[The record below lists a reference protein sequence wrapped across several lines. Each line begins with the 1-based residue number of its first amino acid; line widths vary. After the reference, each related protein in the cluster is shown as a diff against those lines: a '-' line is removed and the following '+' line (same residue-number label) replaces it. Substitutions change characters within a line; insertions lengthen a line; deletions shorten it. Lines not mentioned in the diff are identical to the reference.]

1 MAAQRTISDVYA
13 DRELTETQV
22 RRLFAL
28 LGLGRERRHQNGA
41 EIPVS
46 TPPNENTRQRAS

>member
-13 DRELTETQV
+13 DRELTDAQV

-28 LGLGRERRHQNGA
+28 LGLGRERRHQNSA
-41 EIPVS
+41 EVPAS
-46 TPPNENTRQRAS
+46 TPPESAHQQAS

>member
-13 DRELTETQV
+13 DRELTDAQV

-28 LGLGRERRHQNGA
+28 LGLGRDRRQQNGA
-41 EIPVS
+41 EVAPS
-46 TPPNENTRQRAS
+46 TPPTESTQQAS

>member
-1 MAAQRTISDVYA
+1 MAAQRTISDLYA
-13 DRELTETQV
+13 DRELTDAQV
-22 RRLFAL
+22 RRIFAL
-28 LGLGRERRHQNGA
+28 LGLGRDRRHKNGA

>member
-13 DRELTETQV
+13 DRELTEAQV

-28 LGLGRERRHQNGA
+28 LGLGRDRRNQNGA
-41 EIPVS
+41 EVAS
-46 TPPNENTRQRAS
+46 TPPNENTHQRAS